1 MRMTL
6 EQLDEQSN
14 FDCGGAAIQA
24 WPRNRSERL
33 RPHKGGGGG
42 GGDGGAQAR
51 EDARQARIAAATEE
65 INRIFN
71 NQVKKTGTR
80 YVNDA
85 GQVISPEEYNA
96 KKSAYDAAVA
106 EAQKNTYQNPWSWFG
121 MWDFGDGGYSAP
133 SITAEDP
140 SSYQAQNYEYWA
152 DGDPANARSKMYDQQ
167 KSAVYDLNK
176 AEVDR
181 QAQVAERANRFGLAR
196 TGLIGGSAD
205 VDSNAEL
212 NRRANEGLVR
222 AGGIADQSAA
232 DLKLQDEKTRS
243 NLISMAQS
251 GIDTGTAAQMALNGL
266 SVNADQAA
274 AQRNGATIGSLF
286 GDLSQAYL
294 INQQANGVANAYIPY
309 ANNQFIGSQN
319 VRSGGSSGTTKA

>member
-6 EQLDEQSN
+6 EQLDQQSN
-14 FDCGGAAIQA
+14 MDCGGAAIQS

-42 GGDGGAQAR
+42 GGDGGAGAR
-51 EDARQARIAAATEE
+51 EAQRQQRVSAATNE
-65 INRIFN
+65 INNIFN
-71 NQVKKTGTR
+71 GANRETM
-80 YVNDA
+80 YND
-85 GQVISPEEYNA
+85 
-96 KKSAYDAAVA
+96 
-106 EAQKNTYQNPWSWFG
+106 
-121 MWDFGDGGYSAP
+121 
-133 SITAEDP
+133 
-140 SSYQAQNYEYWA
+140 
-152 DGDPANARSKMYDQQ
+152 Q

-181 QAQVAERANRFGLAR
+181 QGQVAERANRFGLSR
-196 TGLIGGSAD
+196 SGLFGGSAD

-212 NRRANEGLVR
+212 NRRTNEGLIR

-243 NLISMAQS
+243 GLISMAQS
-251 GIDTGTAAQMALNGL
+251 GIDTGSAASMALNGL

-274 AQRNGATIGSLF
+274 SQRNGATIGSLF

-294 INQQANGVANAYIPY
+294 VNQQANGINNAYNAY
-309 ANNQFIGSQN
+309 GQNQMYGSQTGA
-319 VRSGGSSGTTKA
+319 RSGGDQGTTTR

>member
-6 EQLDEQSN
+6 EQLDQQSN
-14 FDCGGAAIQA
+14 MECGGAAIQA

-42 GGDGGAQAR
+42 DGGAGAR
-51 EDARQARIAAATEE
+51 EAERQARIVAATNQ
-65 INRIFN
+65 INSIFN
-71 NQVKKTGTR
+71 GANRDTM
-80 YVNDA
+80 YND
-85 GQVISPEEYNA
+85 
-96 KKSAYDAAVA
+96 
-106 EAQKNTYQNPWSWFG
+106 
-121 MWDFGDGGYSAP
+121 
-133 SITAEDP
+133 
-140 SSYQAQNYEYWA
+140 
-152 DGDPANARSKMYDQQ
+152 Q

-181 QAQVAERANRFGLAR
+181 QAAVAERANRFGLAR
-196 TGLIGGSAD
+196 SGLVGGSAD

-212 NRRANEGLVR
+212 NRRTNEGLIR
-222 AGGIADQSAA
+222 TGGIADQSAA
-232 DLKLQDEKTRS
+232 DLKLQDEKTRA

-251 GIDTGTAAQMALNGL
+251 GIDTGSAATMALNGL

-294 INQQANGVANAYIPY
+294 VNQQAGGVANAYGLGG
-309 ANNQFIGSQN
+309 NNQFIGSQN
-319 VRSGGSSGTTKA
+319 VRSGGTPGNIQS

>member
-1 MRMTL
+1 M
-6 EQLDEQSN
+6 
-14 FDCGGAAIQA
+14 DCGGAAIQA

-42 GGDGGAQAR
+42 DGGAGER
-51 EDARQARIAAATEE
+51 EAQRQQRIAAATDQ
-65 INRIFN
+65 INAIFN
-71 NQVKKTGTR
+71 GKVKNTTYR
-80 YVNDA
+80 NATFNDA
-85 GQVISPEEYNA
+85 IGGRSNFNQIGQAVIPVE
-96 KKSAYDAAVA
+96 
-106 EAQKNTYQNPWSWFG
+106 SWV
-121 MWDFGDGGYSAP
+121 
-133 SITAEDP
+133 
-140 SSYQAQNYEYWA
+140 
-152 DGDPANARSKMYDQQ
+152 DGDPANSRQVMYDQQ

-196 TGLIGGSAD
+196 SGLVGGSAD

-212 NRRANEGLVR
+212 NRRTNEGLIR
-222 AGGIADQSAA
+222 TGGIADQSAA

-251 GIDTGTAAQMALNGL
+251 GIDTGSAATMALNGL

-294 INQQANGVANAYIPY
+294 VNQQAAGVNSAYNPY
-309 ANNQFIGSQN
+309 ATNQFIGSQT
-319 VRSGGSSGTTKA
+319 VRGNGDQGKTL

>member
-6 EQLDEQSN
+6 EQLDQQSN
-14 FDCGGAAIQA
+14 MECGGAAIQA

-42 GGDGGAQAR
+42 DGGAGAR
-51 EDARQARIAAATEE
+51 EAERQARIAAAT
-65 INRIFN
+65 NRINEIFN
-71 NQVKKTGTR
+71 GANR
-80 YVNDA
+80 DSMYND
-85 GQVISPEEYNA
+85 
-96 KKSAYDAAVA
+96 
-106 EAQKNTYQNPWSWFG
+106 
-121 MWDFGDGGYSAP
+121 
-133 SITAEDP
+133 
-140 SSYQAQNYEYWA
+140 
-152 DGDPANARSKMYDQQ
+152 Q

-181 QAQVAERANRFGLAR
+181 QAAVAERANRFGLAR
-196 TGLIGGSAD
+196 SGLVGGSAD

-212 NRRANEGLVR
+212 NRRTNEGLIR
-222 AGGIADQSAA
+222 TGGIADQSAA

-251 GIDTGTAAQMALNGL
+251 GIDTGSAATMALNGL

-294 INQQANGVANAYIPY
+294 VNQQANGMNNAYNPY
-309 ANNQFIGSQN
+309 ANNQFIGSQTI
-319 VRSGGSSGTTKA
+319 RSGGSQGVTQ

>member
-6 EQLDEQSN
+6 EQLDQQANME
-14 FDCGGAAIQA
+14 FGGAAIQA

-42 GGDGGAQAR
+42 GDGGAGQR
-51 EDARQARIAAATEE
+51 EAERQARIAAATNK
-65 INRIFN
+65 INEIFN
-71 NQVKKTGTR
+71 GANRDTM
-80 YVNDA
+80 YND
-85 GQVISPEEYNA
+85 
-96 KKSAYDAAVA
+96 
-106 EAQKNTYQNPWSWFG
+106 
-121 MWDFGDGGYSAP
+121 
-133 SITAEDP
+133 
-140 SSYQAQNYEYWA
+140 
-152 DGDPANARSKMYDQQ
+152 Q

-181 QAQVAERANRFGLAR
+181 QAGVAERANRFGLAR
-196 TGLIGGSAD
+196 NGLVGGSVD

-212 NRRANEGLVR
+212 NRRTNEGLIR

-251 GIDTGTAAQMALNGL
+251 GIDTGSAAQMALNGL

-294 INQQANGVANAYIPY
+294 INQQANGINNAYSPY
-309 ANNQFIGSQN
+309 ANNQFYGSAGSIK
-319 VRSGGSSGTTKA
+319 SGGFSGTTYKS